1 MQGIVVHLNHQRG
14 MYSVELSDGSY
25 SVFELLDSN
34 EIESGDVI
42 IGALDELGSCT
53 LRNHTAG
60 GDFEAMVQ
68 NIGLNLPMA
77 QNRTFLR

>member
-1 MQGIVVHLNHQRG
+1 MQGSVVHLNHNRG

-34 EIESGDVI
+34 EINAEDIISGT
-42 IGALDELGSCT
+42 LDELGSCT
-53 LRNHTAG
+53 LQNLTENEN
-60 GDFEAMVQ
+60 FEAMIQ
-68 NIGLNLPMA
+68 NVGLNSQIA